1 MQWLGH
7 RARRPGGELA
17 KVYVS
22 SMVADLTGE
31 RRAVLDWLR
40 LARRQAVDSY
50 LPDSDSILWA
60 CGHRVQAGGLHRASG
75 LNLLHR

>member
-1 MQWLGH
+1 MVGAPSEAAW
-7 RARRPGGELA
+7 GELA

-50 LPDSDSILWA
+50 LPDSDSIPTVTA
-60 CGHRVQAGGLHRASG
+60 FCGRADIGFRRAGCIGRPA
-75 LNLLHR
+75 